1 MVYNINAI
9 WEIDLESEVEAW
21 LSALPH
27 DHYQRVMRNA
37 DDYLTTGGVPD
48 GHHVKKLQDADG
60 LYELRVALDRTTWRI
75 TFWKPGGLLIIL
87 LTVFQ
92 KTRDG
97 VQRADV
103 DRAIQAMKNC
113 HAKHD
118 RTITHDFE
126 RNE

>member
-1 MVYNINAI
+1 MVYYIDGMY
-9 WEIDLESEVEAW
+9 EIDLEPEVEVW
-21 LSALPH
+21 LSALPYA
-27 DHYQRVMRNA
+27 HYQRVMRNA
-37 DDYLTTGGVPD
+37 DDYLVTGGVPD

-92 KTRDG
+92 KTRNG
-97 VQRADV
+97 VQKADV
-103 DRAIQAMKNC
+103 DRAFQAMKTC
-113 HAKHD
+113 RAGHAKE
-118 RTITHDFE
+118 TVHDFE